1 MIMSRSSGLLSSS
14 GSTGIN
20 RESEFHGE
28 TFKKT
33 SHETIQK
40 GENYQRGM
48 TGERKRAQEIEWQMR
63 SERTMWN
70 SGKPSQIENDSIL
83 C

>member
-20 RESEFHGE
+20 RESKFHGE

-33 SHETIQK
+33 SHQAIQK
-40 GENYQRGM
+40 GENHQRKI
-48 TGERKRAQEIEWQMR
+48 TGEKKKAQEIEWQTR
-63 SERTMWN
+63 SERT
-70 SGKPSQIENDSIL
+70 I
-83 C
+83 